1 MEDMEA
7 FMRDKIARLRAEAD
21 ALDKTLKEY
30 LSVQARVAGA
40 ARRSGDN
47 PRSGAFGVI
56 LEAISRAGQNGLS
69 LDEMIAAAK
78 EEGYDVKRNTL
89 RSQIWSAK
97 EESAVEQIEPG
108 RYRVP
113 VAPQASSKRDNRTA
127 DEAFGSA
134 TSGGFGGAPRN
145 PSAGRREDF
154 GADLDDEIPF

>member
-21 ALDKTLKEY
+21 ALEKTLKEY

-40 ARRSGDN
+40 ARRSGDH

-56 LEAISRAGQNGLS
+56 LEAIGKAGPNGMT
-69 LDEMIAAAK
+69 LDEMIDAAK
-78 EEGYDVKRNTL
+78 DEGYEVKRNTL

-97 EESAVEQIEPG
+97 EEGVLSQIEPG

-113 VAPQASSKRDNRTA
+113 LVPKPPPPPRERTA
-127 DEAFGSA
+127 EEAFGVPQ
-134 TSGGFGGAPRN
+134 SGGFGGGSRAQPTG
-145 PSAGRREDF
+145 PREDF